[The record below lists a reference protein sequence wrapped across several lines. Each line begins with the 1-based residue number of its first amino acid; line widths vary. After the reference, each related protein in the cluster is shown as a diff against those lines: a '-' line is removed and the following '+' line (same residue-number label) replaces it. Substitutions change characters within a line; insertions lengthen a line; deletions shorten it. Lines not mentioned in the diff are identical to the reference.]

1 MEIKHSLILEVQKQ
15 DVLQSRIYHLFS
27 SVWKLL
33 VKFIHILSI
42 GYHSKFCASVVSI
55 SDQWTLCIYQAARV
69 WHVDVAKFL
78 IEHKADVNLAD
89 NYGRTALHIAAAVD
103 YGEMV
108 TFLIENGGTLM

>member
-1 MEIKHSLILEVQKQ
+1 MGIIANF
-15 DVLQSRIYHLFS
+15 VLVL
-27 SVWKLL
+27 
-33 VKFIHILSI
+33 
-42 GYHSKFCASVVSI
+42 CPI